1 MAKIAVL
8 ITDMFEDS
16 EYAKPARAF
25 RSSGHTMVHV
35 GLQAEVTVTGKQQEI
50 AVYVDV
56 TSNDVAVNDFD
67 ALFIPGGYS
76 PDKLRVCKSCLDLT
90 RGFMQSGK
98 PVFTICHAPQLL
110 ITADV
115 IRGRRITGCESIVQ
129 DLKNAGADYV
139 DNEVVVDGNLIS
151 SRHPG
156 DLAAFIDACLS
167 RLAQ

>member
-25 RSSGHTMVHV
+25 CRAGHTLVHV
-35 GLQAEVTVTGKQQEI
+35 GPRAEATVTGKQQEI
-50 AVYVDV
+50 AVDVDV
-56 TSNDVAVNDFD
+56 ASKDVTVGDFD

-90 RGFMQSGK
+90 RGFMQDGK
-98 PVFTICHAPQLL
+98 PVFTICHAPQVL
-110 ITADV
+110 ITANV

-139 DNEVVVDGNLIS
+139 DNAVVVDGNLVS

-156 DLAAFIDACLS
+156 DLAVFIETCLS
-167 RLAQ
+167 KLSQ